1 MKLKHN
7 SKINALLLAAFM
19 TATIFA
25 CNDPIENP
33 SDPTVLINTNSD
45 ELSQRLS
52 LEGGGVIGITA
63 PSNPSGRVLDDDDA
77 EKISL
82 VLVSQ
87 ASSPVYEGNTLQA
100 THVDIDDEY
109 AYLAYN
115 TAGPTFLGAV
125 EIIDISDAY
134 KPKIVSQVIFKH
146 ADVSAVE
153 YRDGLLFLAMG
164 MDIDQMDVDGPA
176 NLGVVSVS
184 DGQFTSDFRYFSVP
198 GFVATDVTASSQFTA
213 IVSGSDGALTLFDR
227 SFDKLE
233 ERESGDLRSVAH
245 EDNRIAILDGTSG
258 AVVLNANSL
267 SEVSSINTESDEAQA
282 KRTIDI
288 EDGYLYIAKGRNG
301 AGIYRMSNG
310 QEESLVG
317 IPINPENVEPGDVV
331 TNAVSV
337 DDELLFMANGAAGIS
352 IADVDDEDDVE
363 LYGVLDLDGSSNFV
377 RFEDEFIFVATGN
390 GGIQILKIKKYDDDD
405 DDEDDE
411 GSGVSCEGLDPYR
424 GNSNL
429 NINGN
434 EKAAYSGS
442 TQLKNVNIGG
452 EFLFCGSLAIE
463 NNLNINSNG
472 LMHVVGSFAF
482 GQYRKNT
489 SINVNSNST
498 LRLTGS
504 TVIYG
509 DLRLNSGATL
519 EFVGEDN
526 VITIYGDVQINSG
539 ARVIGDFKDTEG
551 KLD

>member
-227 SFDKLE
+227 GFDKLE